1 MFWACR
7 NHDLSPFLLNSNNFV
22 CVFKAVAQCCALW
35 QKFCCRFSIF
45 ARATQLRSTIIRNF
59 QSCQAIIHTLHDR
72 RGDRNCP
79 RSFLQVSIFNVQLHA
94 QKDHNSNEIF
104 VMGPAHCAGPMTNIS
119 LLLWFFCARYLSLKI
134 VVCKKLQ
141 GQIATCSRRCF
152 LQK

>member
-1 MFWACR
+1 MEYWRKFHWQTLFVLQQGMQNAESMKRWPCVSYNTR
-7 NHDLSPFLLNSNNFV
+7 VNFTATFHKRWMKVANYVLGVQKSRPLPFLLNSNNFV

-79 RSFLQVSIFNVQLHA
+79 RSFF
-94 QKDHNSNEIF
+94 
-104 VMGPAHCAGPMTNIS
+104 AGVNFQCP
-119 LLLWFFCARYLSLKI
+119 
-134 VVCKKLQ
+134 
-141 GQIATCSRRCF
+141 ATCTKRP
-152 LQK
+152 Q